1 MDIMKSGHAD
11 NFFFSFHWNL
21 LECEVYNNIRKEKD
35 TKIISLH
42 FFLCG

>member
-1 MDIMKSGHAD
+1 MNICSMIEKGDV
-11 NFFFSFHWNL
+11 FSNV
-21 LECEVYNNIRKEKD
+21 EGRTVEEVYNNICKEKD